1 MTRWDTGRAEV
12 EALLASGDLEQ
23 VAPSP
28 GNAARLLAEAD
39 RHPRS
44 AELVAAADPSGGY
57 DLMYAAARKAMAAA
71 LAVQGSRATS
81 RGGHVAVQEAVTAQ
95 LGRSGAV
102 VRTLRSPPAHPQRR
116 RLPTSGH
123 PAADRGRSGRGP
135 PQGHGHRRR
144 DAPAPPAP
152 PAVVSTVGY

>member
-1 MTRWDTGRAEV
+1 MSRWDTGRAEV
-12 EALLASGDLEQ
+12 EALLTRGDLEQ

-28 GNAARLLAEAD
+28 ENAARLLAEAD
-39 RHPRS
+39 RHLRS

-71 LAVQGSRATS
+71 LAVQGLRATS

-102 VRTLRSPPAHPQRR
+102 VRPFGRLRRTRNDADYPRLDTPQLTEEDLAEDLPKATDIVAAMR
-116 RLPTSGH
+116 RLLPH
-123 PAADRGRSGRGP
+123 LQPW
-135 PQGHGHRRR
+135 
-144 DAPAPPAP
+144 
-152 PAVVSTVGY
+152 

>member
-39 RHPRS
+39 RHLRS

-71 LAVQGSRATS
+71 LAVQGRALPAGVATS
-81 RGGHVAVQEAVTAQ
+81 P
-95 LGRSGAV
+95 S
-102 VRTLRSPPAHPQRR
+102 RR
-116 RLPTSGH
+116 R
-123 PAADRGRSGRGP
+123 
-135 PQGHGHRRR
+135 
-144 DAPAPPAP
+144 
-152 PAVVSTVGY
+152 